1 MIFIK
6 NNDHNY
12 YWSLIK
18 SNKTNLW
25 FIKDK
30 DQIFPLSHQSQN
42 SKLIFNQYHNCNTTI
57 GLPVHDMY
65 HLSIRSGHP
74 VVYWAQ
80 LWLSSPEWDKFYDC
94 NKNLKLDVRNEACL
108 WFIGKY
114 LEIYLFFT
122 PGFRCLAVP
131 YM

>member
-30 DQIFPLSHQSQN
+30 DQICPLSHQSQN
-42 SKLIFNQYHNCNTTI
+42 SQSLFLTNITTVI
-57 GLPVHDMY
+57 PLSVYLYMEMY

-74 VVYWAQ
+74 VLYWAQ
-80 LWLSSPEWDKFYDC
+80 LWLISPEWDKFYDC
-94 NKNLKLDVRNEACL
+94 NKNQSGCQKWGMPV
-108 WFIGKY
+108 IY
-114 LEIYLFFT
+114 QEISWDLLFFH
-122 PGFRCLAVP
+122 PGI
-131 YM
+131 